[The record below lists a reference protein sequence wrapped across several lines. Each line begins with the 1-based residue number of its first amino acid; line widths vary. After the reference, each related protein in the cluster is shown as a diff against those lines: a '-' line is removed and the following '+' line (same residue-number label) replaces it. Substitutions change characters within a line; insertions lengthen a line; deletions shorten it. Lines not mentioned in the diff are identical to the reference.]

1 MCSAATAA
9 GAGLFGCGKPR
20 LDKPGPADEAGSAT
34 GRQDAMTART
44 ADRATGKTADKTVDV
59 LVAGGGMVGLTFAVA
74 LAEAG
79 LAVAVVDR
87 LDPAVQREEAF
98 DGRSSAIARGS
109 QQMLQVL
116 GLWQGMASAASP
128 ILDIRISD
136 GHPGTVT
143 PGGASGLHLHFS
155 HQDVGAATGRPAA
168 PQESPPA
175 LGHIVENT
183 AIRRAGLDRLRAL
196 AGIELFAP
204 AELVEVARGSGGVT
218 ARLADGRSLAARL
231 LVAADGRG
239 SLQRQAAGIKVMEID
254 YPQTAIVATV
264 AHSEP
269 HHGVAHEHFL
279 PSGPFAL
286 LPMTDAVDETGK
298 PVHRSSLVWTEKRH
312 LVPAM
317 LALDDQAFGLEL
329 QRRFGDSL
337 GRLTQWSRRR
347 WSYPLSL
354 LHAAR
359 YIDTRLA
366 LIGDAA
372 HGIHP
377 IAGQG
382 LNLGLRDVAALAE
395 CIVDARRLG
404 LDIGGATVLERYQRW
419 RRLDNLALIA
429 ATDSLNR
436 LFSNDLPPVRL
447 LRDLGL
453 AAVNR
458 VPPLKRFFMRHAMG
472 LVGDLPRLV
481 KGEAL

>member
-1 MCSAATAA
+1 MAEQ
-9 GAGLFGCGKPR
+9 K
-20 LDKPGPADEAGSAT
+20 
-34 GRQDAMTART
+34 DAE
-44 ADRATGKTADKTVDV
+44 V
-59 LVAGGGMVGLTFAVA
+59 LVAGGGMVGLALAVA

-79 LAVAVVDR
+79 LEVVVVDR
-87 LDPAVQREEAF
+87 LDPAQLREEAF

-109 QQMLQVL
+109 QQVLQVL
-116 GLWQGMASAASP
+116 GLWDGMASAAAP

-136 GHPGTVT
+136 GRADGGGRS
-143 PGGASGLHLHFS
+143 GGASALHLHFS
-155 HQDVGAATGRPAA
+155 CHELANGDEARP
-168 PQESPPA
+168 
-175 LGHIVENT
+175 LGWIVENT
-183 AIRRAGLDRLRAL
+183 AIRRTALDRARNLSKTAGAKIDLRA
-196 AGIELFAP
+196 P
-204 AELVEVARGSGGVT
+204 ADIMEVTRRPGGVA
-218 ARLADGRSLAARL
+218 ARLADGSTVRARL

-239 SLQRQAAGIKVMEID
+239 SAQREAAGIRAMQID
-254 YPQTAIVATV
+254 YGQTAIVATV
-264 AHSEP
+264 AHDQP
-269 HHGVAHEHFL
+269 HGGVAHEHFL

-286 LPMTDAVDETGK
+286 LPMTDAPGGDGAP
-298 PVHRSSLVWTEKRH
+298 PVHRSSLVWTERRH

-317 LALDDQAFGLEL
+317 LALDEAAFAQEL

-337 GRLTQWSRRR
+337 GRLSLWGGRR
-347 WSYPLSL
+347 WSYPVSL
-354 LHAAR
+354 LHADR

-366 LIGDAA
+366 LVGDAA

-404 LDIGGATVLERYQRW
+404 LDLGDVTVLERYQRW
-419 RRLDNLALIA
+419 RRLDNMALIA

-458 VPPLKRFFMRHAMG
+458 MPPLKRFFMRHAMG

-481 KGEAL
+481 KGETL